1 MDLLRNVY
9 FLERIEFK
17 RKYLKQNNNREA
29 KRFKI
34 GFKY

>member
-17 RKYLKQNNNREA
+17 RKYLKENNNREA
-29 KRFKI
+29 KGLR
-34 GFKY
+34 